1 MAQKKIPLV
10 IKKID
15 RMIMALRGKQVI
27 LDMDLAELYEVETRT
42 LNQAVKRNRR
52 RFPEDFM
59 FRLTEKEKEEVIT
72 NCDNLER
79 LKYSPKLPSAF
90 TEQGVAMLSSVLR
103 SSRAIDVNI
112 EIMRAF
118 VRLRQL
124 LASHTK
130 LASNLL
136 EMEKKYDEQFRVVF
150 DAIRALMA
158 PPKTKKRKIG
168 FMVKEKKA
176 AYGRRSVK
184 RKKAKHA

>member
-118 VRLRQL
+118 VRYRKMLVSVEE
-124 LASHTK
+124 LARKVDS
-130 LASNLL
+130 L
-136 EMEKKYDEQFRVVF
+136 EKKYDSQFDVVF
-150 DAIRALMA
+150 KAIRQLMS
-158 PPKTKKRKIG
+158 PPSKERKQIG
-168 FMVKEKKA
+168 FKPQKD
-176 AYGRRSVK
+176 S
-184 RKKAKHA
+184 